1 MVKDMFSGQFWT
13 AARRA
18 WLYKVAVSAVP
29 LLIAIGIVT
38 EDLAQLILNVIAAVL
53 GVGAGGMAL
62 TNLTPDNVFK
72 IAVEMEEDDE
82 LRDEL

>member
-1 MVKDMFSGQFWT
+1 MGEFMTKQFWT
-13 AARRA
+13 AERRR
-18 WLYKVAVSAVP
+18 WLYQVAVSAVP

>member
-1 MVKDMFSGQFWT
+1 MGEVFTKEFWS
-13 AARRA
+13 AARRG

-38 EDLAQLILNVIAAVL
+38 DDIAQLVLNVLAAVL

-72 IAVEMEEDDE
+72 IAVEVEEGDDFDGTE
-82 LRDEL
+82 